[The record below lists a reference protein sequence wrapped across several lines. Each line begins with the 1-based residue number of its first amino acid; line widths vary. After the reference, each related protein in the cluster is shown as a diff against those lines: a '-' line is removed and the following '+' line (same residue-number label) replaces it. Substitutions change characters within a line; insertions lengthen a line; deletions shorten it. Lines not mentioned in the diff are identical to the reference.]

1 MGETFNQTVCSSSSS
16 SLSTWK
22 SDIFDRIRQQQ
33 GSSSFLCRRP
43 VNQVL
48 SVTCILFYAFKYII
62 QSLNVSSNCRLH
74 PFVTS
79 REDYI
84 YLHELYEALC
94 QLHPPPLPSS
104 QTMSPHSLFHR
115 PILHTL
121 AQSPFRLQH
130 IGVKAFEKR
139 SKQHTNQ
146 TNVLLAF
153 EKVKSS
159 REEMK
164 DKGKGKSQDR
174 ISTLPQDTIEKILTH
189 MPIQDALRTSILS
202 RKWRHWWK
210 GMPKLV
216 FDDNYLNTSSSS
228 KEIRKYKFVKQKYQE
243 TNLLEHLHFT
253 HCFVEL
259 PITFNGFITLRSLK
273 LCDVVISAKMLQQL
287 LTNCPILEEFILT
300 GCQDISCA
308 LQTKCTFLELSKCT
322 FGNEVGSS

>member
-94 QLHPPPLPSS
+94 KSTSRSSFSELLDKLLSAFLLP
-104 QTMSPHSLFHR
+104 
-115 PILHTL
+115 
-121 AQSPFRLQH
+121 
-130 IGVKAFEKR
+130 
-139 SKQHTNQ
+139 NQ
-146 TNVLLAF
+146 ANVPLAF